1 MPNAELKNF
10 APHEFMCAGKL
21 VFDNMDADF
30 LALLDQCRTDAGT
43 PMVITSS
50 YRTPEHNR
58 KVGGAKSSMH
68 LQGRAVDVRSTGGEH
83 RAAIIKA
90 ALNLGLSVGVME
102 NAIHLDNR
110 ETQTV
115 FHYYAKYRR
124 NPA

>member
-1 MPNAELKNF
+1 MPNTELKNF
-10 APHEFMCAGKL
+10 APAEFMCAGKL

-30 LALLDQCRTDAGT
+30 LLLLDQCRTDAGA

-58 KVGGAKSSMH
+58 KVGGARSSMH

-90 ALNLGLSVGVME
+90 ALNLGLTVGVME

-110 ETQTV
+110 ETQIV
-115 FHYYAKYRR
+115 FHYYAKYRKK
-124 NPA
+124 